1 LSQTENSSL
10 LSLFSRFLTVG
21 VVNTAIHWVSF
32 FILTY
37 FGLGQ
42 ALSNLIAFFIA
53 VTFSFFAN
61 GRFTFKSK
69 VSLRRYLLFTSFMGF
84 LAFSFGFIAE
94 QTGIHEIVT
103 LILFSATSLVVGFL
117 FSKLVVFKRY
127 S

>member
-1 LSQTENSSL
+1 
-10 LSLFSRFLTVG
+10 VG

-32 FILTY
+32 FILTC

-42 ALSNLIAFFIA
+42 ALANLIAFFIA

-61 GRFTFKSK
+61 GSFTFKSK
-69 VSLRRYLLFTSFMGF
+69 VTLRRYLLFISFMGF
-84 LAFSFGFIAE
+84 LAFSFGFIGE
-94 QTGIHEIVT
+94 QTGIHGIVT
-103 LILFSATSLVVGFL
+103 LILFSTTSLVVGFL